1 MKLFANIN
9 TNKNYFFILYSMIEN
24 IYILNFYSVSQIF
37 VFIYT
42 YNVLYFILFDNIKIF
57 INNLMSNL
65 F

>member
-42 YNVLYFILFDNIKIF
+42 YNVLYFI
-57 INNLMSNL
+57 
-65 F
+65 